1 MRTRGTVGL
10 ALIASV
16 LAYFAVG
23 RLPKEGGRH
32 AHGQEVQTTVQDA
45 YPSGTGGPESCAG
58 THPSGSAPT
67 VPAKLTASTVVRCRV
82 SFEILHSGL
91 TRTPLWV
98 SERLTR
104 ETVTAARALE
114 RLDRYRPDASLP
126 RNQRAE
132 LSDYRRSGW
141 DRGHMAPNDD
151 MPDDRSQQEAF
162 ELSNISP
169 QAPDLNR
176 GPWKELESEVRRY
189 AARNGVAYVVTGVL
203 FEGRELDTLPG
214 GRVAIPTS
222 FWKAVLGPSHGS
234 VVMVAT
240 NEDGARPVP
249 MSIDAFVERTG
260 IDPFPSISRDDRET
274 LLDLEGRHAR

>member
-1 MRTRGTVGL
+1 MRTSGTVSL
-10 ALIASV
+10 AVIASV

-23 RLPKEGGRH
+23 HLPKQDGRH
-32 AHGQEVQTTVQDA
+32 RPGREVQAPVGDA
-45 YPSGTGGPESCAG
+45 YPSTDGDAQSCAG

-67 VPAKLTASTVVRCRV
+67 IPSKLMASTVVRCRI

-104 ETVTAARALE
+104 ETVTAARDLE
-114 RLDRYRPDASLP
+114 RVDRYRPDSSLP

-151 MPDDRSQQEAF
+151 MPNDRSQQEAF

-176 GPWKELESEVRRY
+176 GPWKELESDVRRY
-189 AARNGVAYVVTGVL
+189 AARAGVAYVVTGVL
-203 FEGRELDTLPG
+203 FEGGELDTLPG

-222 FWKAVLGPSHGS
+222 FWKAVHVPKDGS
-234 VVMVAT
+234 VVMVAA
-240 NEDGARPVP
+240 NERGARPMP
-249 MSIDAFVERTG
+249 MSIDAFVRRTG
-260 IDPFPSISRDDRET
+260 IDPFPSISRSDRET
-274 LLDLEGRHAR
+274 PLEIEGRDAR

>member
-1 MRTRGTVGL
+1 MRTSGTVGL
-10 ALIASV
+10 AVIASI

-23 RLPKEGGRH
+23 RLPKEDGRH
-32 AHGQEVQTTVQDA
+32 GRGHEVQAPVQEA
-45 YPSGTGGPESCAG
+45 YPSGVGDAKNCAG

-67 VPAKLTASTVVRCRV
+67 IPAKLMASAVVRCRI

-104 ETVTAARALE
+104 EAVTSARTLE
-114 RLDRYRPDASLP
+114 RIDRYRPDASLP
-126 RNQRAE
+126 VDQRAE

-151 MPDDRSQQEAF
+151 MPDDRSQQQAF

-176 GPWKELESEVRRY
+176 GPWRELESDVRHY
-189 AARNGVAYVVTGVL
+189 AARAGVAYVVTGVL
-203 FEGRELDTLPG
+203 FEGAELDTLPG

-222 FWKAVLGPSHGS
+222 LWKAVLGPKDGS
-234 VVMVAT
+234 VVIVAA
-240 NEDGARPVP
+240 NRDGARPVP
-249 MSIDAFVERTG
+249 MSIDAFVRRTG
-260 IDPFPSISRDDRET
+260 IDPFPSITRSDRET
-274 LLDLEGRHAR
+274 PLDLEGRGAR

>member
-10 ALIASV
+10 AIIASA
-16 LAYFAVG
+16 LAYFAIG
-23 RLPKEGGRH
+23 HLPKEAGRH
-32 AHGQEVQTTVQDA
+32 GRGQDVRTSIQDT
-45 YPSGTGGPESCAG
+45 YPTDRADAGNCAA

-67 VPAKLTASTVVRCRV
+67 VPAKLMASTVVRCRT

-98 SERLTR
+98 SERLTGDA
-104 ETVTAARALE
+104 VTAARALE
-114 RLDRYRPDASLP
+114 RVDRYRPDESLP
-126 RNQRAE
+126 RDQRAE

-169 QAPDLNR
+169 QSPDLNR
-176 GPWKELESEVRRY
+176 GPWKELESDVRRY
-189 AARNGVAYVVTGVL
+189 AARTGVAYVVTGVL
-203 FEGRELDTLPG
+203 FEGQEIDTLPG

-222 FWKAVLGPSHGS
+222 FWKAVLGPKDGS
-234 VVMVAT
+234 VVMVAA
-240 NEDGARPVP
+240 NQDGARPVP
-249 MSIDAFVERTG
+249 MSIDAFVRRTG
-260 IDPFPSISRDDRET
+260 IDPFPSISRSDRET
-274 LLDLEGRHAR
+274 ELDLEGRYAR